1 MTLTIH
7 LPRPDSKLNP
17 NARVHWAVLARL
29 KKSARRTAFTV
40 AGAVWHGVTPPR
52 WQAANMRILWIMPSK
67 AHHPDTDNAKGCLK
81 AYQDG
86 LADWGVVVNDR
97 NIIPVWD
104 GLRVHPAYVDENG
117 VLWPKGCVRL
127 TFSPVELDSK

>member
-17 NARVHWAVLARL
+17 NARVHWRLFHSL
-29 KKSARRTAFTV
+29 KKSAKNTAGNL
-40 AGAVWHGVTPPR
+40 ARAVWHGVTPPR
-52 WQAANMRILWIMPSK
+52 WAKCAMRVLWIMPSK
-67 AHHPDTDNAKGCLK
+67 AHHPDPDNALACLK

-86 LADWGVVVNDR
+86 LAEWGMVVNDR
-97 NIIPVWD
+97 DIIPVWE

-117 VLWPKGCVRL
+117 VAWPKGCVRL
-127 TFSPVELDSK
+127 TFSPVDLDSK